1 MTVQDL
7 GAIGELIGSIAVLAT
22 LAYLTVQTR
31 QNTRAIQ
38 AQAEN
43 SRVTNTIQNL
53 LTSATSKEL
62 PEAWFDGEDSQRAM
76 RRRNHA
82 LSVFTAWEWELRQRR
97 SGVLISRDASPVVA
111 VFRRYPGME
120 ALWDAHAS
128 DFPAEFVG
136 WIEEQRAKAA

>member
-1 MTVQDL
+1 MTIQDL
-7 GAIGELIGSIAVLAT
+7 GALGELIGSVAVLAT

-31 QNTRAIQ
+31 QNTRAVQ

-62 PEAWFDGEDSQRAM
+62 AEAWFEEGESQKAM
-76 RRRNHA
+76 QRRNHA
-82 LSVFTAWEWELRQRR
+82 LSVFTSWEWEFRQQQR
-97 SGVLISRDASPVVA
+97 GVLVSRGGPPVSA

-120 ALWDAHAS
+120 SVWDAHRA
-128 DFPAEFVG
+128 DFPAEFVV
-136 WIEEQRAKAA
+136 WIDEQRARVV